1 MLPLTVAHHVN
12 ILTISFLIVINIQ
25 YTREILSNSLNWLPS
40 NNNIDVKV
48 LTKGSDF
55 LTYQENT
62 SILTPKDLQMI

>member
-1 MLPLTVAHHVN
+1 MLPVTVAHHVN

>member
-1 MLPLTVAHHVN
+1 MLPVTVAHHVN
-12 ILTISFLIVINIQ
+12 ILTISFLIVIHIQ

>member
-1 MLPLTVAHHVN
+1 MLHVTVAHHVN